1 MEAHLSLNFSDAH
14 TLLILKHLRSTTHH
28 FVRVG
33 QQLTKH
39 MRTHSQFLLDHLS
52 ILTSSNL
59 GANRLSNHFK
69 RADYSTWG
77 G

>member
-28 FVRVG
+28 LVRMG

-39 MRTHSQFLLDHLS
+39 MRTHSQFLLNRLS
-52 ILTSSNL
+52 IFTSSNL
-59 GANRLSNHFK
+59 GANRFSNHFK
-69 RADYSTWG
+69 RAHHSTWSG
-77 G
+77 